1 MRTGVPWLFFS
12 FCPADSPQLTAFSG
26 SLKLAAI
33 MKPLSSENALT
44 SPPPLSRG
52 TALTSP
58 NKPPLRRQPC
68 PLLNWWI
75 APPRCSDR
83 RQPMCRSKGNVPI
96 CLRHLSMYTDHYSR
110 TVETWIIHSHSNM
123 KLWCAP
129 VMLGKGRGRRQQFNI
144 RGLYCLAFCALLY
157 SSPSAYQHERAEG
170 GVDLW
175 QSLICKITLLGG
187 WGWGGC
193 HQNVVSGSVGS
204 SKNMSV
210 QLTQTP
216 CSMYGPRG
224 IEKHTVSDRGCL
236 PCPEHLGDTTAHHL
250 QQHTVKRQSPT
261 GLKHIMS
268 NNGVWD
274 RSNSHLSST
283 TAQERIFS
291 A

>member
-129 VMLGKGRGRRQQFNI
+129 VMLGEGDDNSSISEDCTALPFER
-144 RGLYCLAFCALLY
+144 YCTPAPQLISMKEQKVELIY
-157 SSPSAYQHERAEG
+157 GSRWSVKSPR
-170 GVDLW
+170 
-175 QSLICKITLLGG
+175 
-187 WGWGGC
+187 WGGGGAATRRLS
-193 HQNVVSGSVGS
+193 QGLLVLV
-204 SKNMSV
+204 K
-210 QLTQTP
+210 
-216 CSMYGPRG
+216 
-224 IEKHTVSDRGCL
+224 ICL
-236 PCPEHLGDTTAHHL
+236 FSWHRHPALCMALE
-250 QQHTVKRQSPT
+250 
-261 GLKHIMS
+261 GLKNTQSVTEAVYPVLSTWETQQLIIFNSTQS
-268 NNGVWD
+268 NDSHRLVW
-274 RSNSHLSST
+274 ST
-283 TAQERIFS
+283 
-291 A
+291 

>member
-58 NKPPLRRQPC
+58 NKLPLRRQPC

-110 TVETWIIHSHSNM
+110 TVDMNNS
-123 KLWCAP
+123 LP
-129 VMLGKGRGRRQQFNI
+129 L
-144 RGLYCLAFCALLY
+144 
-157 SSPSAYQHERAEG
+157 QHEALVCPGDAGKRERETTTVQYQRTVLPRLLCVIVLQPLSLSAWKSRRWSWFMA
-170 GVDLW
+170 VADL
-175 QSLICKITLLGG
+175 
-187 WGWGGC
+187 
-193 HQNVVSGSVGS
+193 
-204 SKNMSV
+204 
-210 QLTQTP
+210 
-216 CSMYGPRG
+216 
-224 IEKHTVSDRGCL
+224 
-236 PCPEHLGDTTAHHL
+236 
-250 QQHTVKRQSPT
+250 
-261 GLKHIMS
+261 
-268 NNGVWD
+268 
-274 RSNSHLSST
+274 
-283 TAQERIFS
+283 
-291 A
+291 